1 MMFSVIVPTHN
12 GADRIRTALD
22 SVREQSFTD
31 YELIVVCDAC
41 EDGTAQIAREYG
53 ANVIEVS
60 CRRDGLAR
68 NAGLDAATG
77 DWILFLDDD
86 DRFLHEYVFE
96 MLAGTVGKHGE
107 DLLDFSFI
115 WKGMGYKRP
124 SPEHNYVMC
133 WCRCWR
139 REFIGDERFS
149 LMEYHSDNYFY
160 KRMLHKKPGIVY
172 WDMPMY
178 YYNYMRKGSLTERW
192 KRKEIANGKNA
203 IF

>member
-53 ANVIEVS
+53 ANVIEVN
-60 CRRDGLAR
+60 CRWDGLAR
-68 NAGLDAATG
+68 NYGLNAATG
-77 DWILFLDDD
+77 EWVLFLDDD
-86 DRFLHEYVFE
+86 DRFLHEYVFQQ
-96 MLAGTVGKHGE
+96 LAEVVGKHGE
-107 DLLDFSFI
+107 DILNFSFI
-115 WKGMGYKRP
+115 WKGKGYMRQTM
-124 SPEHNYVMC
+124 EEQYVMC

-139 REFIGDERFS
+139 REFIGDERFN
-149 LMEYHSDNYFY
+149 LMEYHSDNYFF
-160 KRMLHKKPGIVY
+160 KKMLHMKPGIVF

-178 YYNYMRKGSLTERW
+178 YYNYMRKGSLTDRW
-192 KRKEIANGKNA
+192 KRKEVAGGKGI